1 MASGDRMDRRRVGA
15 AVVIGEPL
23 NDRACLGAITAHAR
37 ERAGSTDVQTIAA
50 RFSTTAELAAW
61 IRTLPQRDDDGD
73 PIDGPKVACDV
84 PQRLRIPTTDPNCVE
99 RAAFFVAAA
108 ESIDPS
114 MVYALATV
122 DTENGRHTFPTAG
135 GRPVV
140 LDPSK
145 PRNALAAGLDIIGG
159 GARAVMLPLSY
170 ALAWALDI
178 AEESAAGYVDGGEAL
193 NNAHATAGAL
203 MNGDEIDRQGLAAL
217 VWVMALA
224 EREQARWWPQRP
236 GVVRRVVEVLAGRA
250 RGLVVDGCG
259 CGPESGDAGEL
270 RNGWSIEWAPQRYLS
285 AVEHAARTVEPI
297 ARPLVK
303 PALKAVLASYGVP
316 PQLIDVGDAAIRAA
330 GSNREAPRPIARASN
345 TTRERIEDAT

>member
-1 MASGDRMDRRRVGA
+1 M
-15 AVVIGEPL
+15 IGEPL
-23 NDRACLGAITAHAR
+23 NDRSCLGAITAHAR
-37 ERAGSTDVQTIAA
+37 ERAASADVQAIAA
-50 RFSTTAELAAW
+50 RFATTAELAAW

-73 PIDGPKVACDV
+73 PLDGPKVACDV

-99 RAAFFVAAA
+99 RAAFFSAAA

-114 MVYALATV
+114 ALYALATI
-122 DTENGRHTFPTAG
+122 DTENGRHTFPTKN

-140 LDPSK
+140 LDPTK
-145 PRNALAAGLDIIGG
+145 PRNALAAGLDVIGG
-159 GARAVMLPLSY
+159 GARAVVLPLSY

-178 AEESAAGYVDGGEAL
+178 AEEPTAGYVDGGEAL
-193 NNAHATAGAL
+193 ADAHATAGAL

-217 VWVMALA
+217 VWVLALA

-259 CGPESGDAGEL
+259 CGPDDGGAVE
-270 RNGWSIEWAPQRYLS
+270 RNGWSIEWAPRRYLS
-285 AVEHAARTVEPI
+285 AIESAARTVEPI

-316 PQLIDVGDAAIRAA
+316 PQLVDAGDAAISAA
-330 GSNREAPRPIARASN
+330 GSNRTRPAADTTRTSATTTTTT
-345 TTRERIEDAT
+345 TTRERFEDA